1 MSPEDK
7 KLLYY
12 FNMAT
17 DAEGEYRVGRANV
30 AALLNCSVVTAVKR
44 VANLVAL
51 GYVKVVKFP
60 FALGRGH
67 GYKYQYS
74 ITERGVQ
81 ALSIHYDDAKELFD
95 LHKSQRLSDAIA
107 EARRISKKSG
117 KKRKVHEKQLS
128 LFGDES

>member
-17 DAEGEYRVGRANV
+17 DAEGEYRVSRADV

-51 GYVKVVKFP
+51 GYVKVVKIP

-67 GYKYQYS
+67 GYKYQYH
-74 ITERGVQ
+74 IARRGVQ
-81 ALSIHYDDAKELFD
+81 ALDVHYDDAKELFD
-95 LHKSQRLSDAIA
+95 LHKSQRISDALA
-107 EARRISKKSG
+107 EARRVSRNG
-117 KKRKVHEKQLS
+117 KKRKVNEKQLT